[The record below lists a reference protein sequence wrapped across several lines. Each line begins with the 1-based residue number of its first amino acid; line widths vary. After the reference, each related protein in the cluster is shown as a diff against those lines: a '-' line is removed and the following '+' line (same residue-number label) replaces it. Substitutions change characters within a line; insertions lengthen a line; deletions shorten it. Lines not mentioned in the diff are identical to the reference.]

1 MKRAL
6 LCGALLAAVV
16 AISPVAFAQGTKINF
31 TPKAGTVAE
40 YDTVITVTFE
50 GTPLTIKAKSISTV
64 REVKANGDFV
74 VQNEER
80 GMVMEL
86 PGMDSIPVPDMDP
99 STTVFDKTGVPI
111 EVQQPDASA
120 EDLAASARMASIS
133 AFYLPEDLNKEWQ
146 VGDRYV
152 REIPANTK
160 LGTKA
165 VRAEYTFEGTEK
177 VGNWETAI
185 FSFKVTETEGG
196 KPQQISGKMHLSVA
210 DGMTVKLEARFVDM
224 VTPGAPEP
232 ISGSISLTRTK

>member
-64 REVKANGDFV
+64 QEVKANGDFV

-80 GMVMEL
+80 GMVIEL

-196 KPQQISGKMHLSVA
+196 KPQQISGKMHLSVT

-232 ISGSISLTRTK
+232 VSGSISLTRTK